1 VYEVKMQNDPD
12 RRTSMSDIL
21 SIRIPTSN
29 GSSVPLSSI
38 GSVEYVGGTR
48 ETMSYNKM
56 MAAGCDVMP
65 RDGVPSSVIMKLI
78 EETPLPKGYIIEW
91 GPVQLQEKEN
101 EGRLFWLMTAALL
114 FAYLFLVAQYES
126 WTIPVSVMLSVA
138 FALTGAF
145 LGLWLTKTPLSVYAQ
160 LGCVMLIGLA
170 AKNAILMVEFS
181 KQERD
186 AGHTVFEAAVR
197 GADLDHHLRQCLC
210 VLGSAHEG
218 TAAAFDVQHDRARTG
233 RQLFTHNRGGDQRNG
248 VDRCGDV
255 AQRIQLFI
263 GGSKIGGLT
272 DDAKSASCY
281 LCGKLVGGER
291 GSVAGEGLQLI
302 DRAARVTESASAH
315 LCDLAAECR
324 GNRRNY
330 EGGFVADT
338 SR

>member
-1 VYEVKMQNDPD
+1 VYEVKLQNDPD
-12 RRTSMSDIL
+12 QRTSIADIL
-21 SIRIPTSN
+21 AVRIPTAN
-29 GSSVPLSSI
+29 GESVPISSI
-38 GSVEYVGGTR
+38 GSVVYVGGTR

-56 MAAGCDVMP
+56 MAAGCDVTP
-65 RDGVPSSVIMKLI
+65 AEGVPSSRIMSLI
-78 EETPLPKGYIIEW
+78 ESLRLPKGYVVEW

-197 GADLDHHLRQCLC
+197 GADLRYRAVLMTAWSFVIGVLPLVFARGAGAGAMKAIGICTCGGMLMATFVGIIFVPPLYAVFQRLREA
-210 VLGSAHEG
+210 VLSLRRS
-218 TAAAFDVQHDRARTG
+218 RA
-233 RQLFTHNRGGDQRNG
+233 
-248 VDRCGDV
+248 
-255 AQRIQLFI
+255 
-263 GGSKIGGLT
+263 
-272 DDAKSASCY
+272 
-281 LCGKLVGGER
+281 
-291 GSVAGEGLQLI
+291 
-302 DRAARVTESASAH
+302 
-315 LCDLAAECR
+315 
-324 GNRRNY
+324 
-330 EGGFVADT
+330 
-338 SR
+338 